1 MNPFHRRSTK
11 NAFFYV
17 SNAEKVRVRMMN
29 IVKKFP
35 FATLDLEQSKVKMI
49 ELPYVGDRIVMQ
61 ILIPHEHIKRGES
74 NIDSIFSTIKEEG
87 VDVGSLFNENQKK
100 IEVIVKLPKFKIT
113 YSRDLSGDLKRQ
125 GMKNMFTRGVADF
138 SGIDGTRSLYVSIV
152 KQDVVI
158 EVNEKGSEA
167 VAATAVAMSGFRS
180 VGIKKEE
187 FFVDQPFLFFIK
199 DKQTGM
205 LLFLGKIVNPVKM
218 Q

>member
-1 MNPFHRRSTK
+1 MHPFHKRSTK
-11 NAFFYV
+11 SAHFYV
-17 SNAEKVRVRMMN
+17 SNAEKVRVRMMA
-29 IVKKFP
+29 IEEKFP
-35 FATLDLEQSKVKMI
+35 FATLVLGQSKVKMI

-61 ILIPHEHIKRGES
+61 ILIPHEQGES
-74 NIDSIFSTIKEEG
+74 DIDSIFSTMKKEG
-87 VDVGSLFNENQKK
+87 VDVGSLFSENQKK
-100 IEVIVKLPKFKIT
+100 ISVNVKLPKFKIT

-167 VAATAVAMSGFRS
+167 AAATAVVIINFKSIGL
-180 VGIKKEE
+180 KKEE
-187 FFVDQPFLFFIK
+187 FFVNQPFLFFIK

-205 LLFLGKIVNPVKM
+205 LLFLGKIVNPVKDM

>member
-1 MNPFHRRSTK
+1 
-11 NAFFYV
+11 
-17 SNAEKVRVRMMN
+17 
-29 IVKKFP
+29 
-35 FATLDLEQSKVKMI
+35 
-49 ELPYVGDRIVMQ
+49 MQ

-74 NIDSIFSTIKEEG
+74 NIDSIFSTIKVEG

-100 IEVIVKLPKFKIT
+100 ISVNVKLPKFKIT

-138 SGIDGTRSLYVSIV
+138 SGIDGGTRGLYVSIV

-205 LLFLGKIVNPVKM
+205 LLFLGKIVNPV
-218 Q
+218 